1 MTTTMECRRCGCLC
15 DPGDIIGGL
24 CDDCREQDAQ
34 EERRSSMVA
43 RYNTYVQMEL
53 EDFWRTSNGSTCT
66 V

>member
-1 MTTTMECRRCGCLC
+1 MPTTMECRRCHCLC

-34 EERRSSMVA
+34 EERRSSMVV
-43 RYNTYVQMEL
+43 RYNSTYVQMEL
-53 EDFWRTSNGSTCT
+53 DFGRTSNGSTCT